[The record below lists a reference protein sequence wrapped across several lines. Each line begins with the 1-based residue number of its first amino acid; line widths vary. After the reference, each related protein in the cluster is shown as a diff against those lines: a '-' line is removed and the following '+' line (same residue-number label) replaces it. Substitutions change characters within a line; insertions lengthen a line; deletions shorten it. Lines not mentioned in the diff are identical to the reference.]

1 MLEKS
6 LISVL
11 IGVGISV
18 VAFVPV
24 LIHQFRRFGAPSLG
38 RMVLIFTNF
47 VYVSALIAYTIFPVP
62 PLSDEYCASHPRH
75 FILDPTEYFRDMAH
89 HFAGAPIMEV
99 LTSSSMMQMVLNV
112 ALFVPLGF
120 YAVRLLRMRPWSAV
134 LFGFGTSLV
143 IELTQYTGNW
153 FISNCQYRVAD
164 INDLITN
171 TLGGIFG
178 VLATTFAPHFSQT
191 PEKMEKQADKS
202 RAVTK
207 GRRFLALLIDVW
219 WVILIDIAAMGIT
232 AAIGMVLLYNNPEN
246 KTAAEDAMETC
257 GTPLLA
263 ALNLVYVIIAM
274 AGRLGVSPGMGT
286 AHLAW
291 TTPRGLPAGRR
302 HSLVIG
308 MALMC
313 SHLAD
318 TRFSILA
325 SIGTIVLL
333 VELISVLFTARG
345 LVGKIMGLNLV
356 DARTIEERP

>member
-89 HFAGAPIMEV
+89 QLAGAPITQV
-99 LTSSSMMQMVLNV
+99 LTSSPMLQMALNV

-120 YAVRLLRMRPWSAV
+120 YAVRLLRMRAWAAM
-134 LFGFGTSLV
+134 LLGFGTSLV

-153 FISNCQYRVAD
+153 FLSNCQYRVAD

-171 TLGGIFG
+171 TLGGILG
-178 VLATTFAPHFSQT
+178 VLATTFTPHFSQA
-191 PEKMEKQADKS
+191 PETMEQQADEP
-202 RAVTK
+202 REITK

-219 WVILIDIAAMGIT
+219 WVILIDIAAMGLT
-232 AAIGMVLLYNNPEN
+232 AAIVTVILYHNPQNKAVAEHALTTYGTSLLV
-246 KTAAEDAMETC
+246 AF
-257 GTPLLA
+257 
-263 ALNLVYVIIAM
+263 NLVYVIIAM
-274 AGRLGVSPGMGT
+274 TGRLGISPGIGT

-291 TTPRGLPAGRR
+291 TTPHGLPAGRR

-308 MALMC
+308 VAFMC
-313 SHLAD
+313 SQLAN

-325 SIGTIVLL
+325 TIGTTVLV
-333 VELISVLFTARG
+333 VEAISVLFTARG
-345 LVGKIMGLNLV
+345 LIGKIMGLNLV